1 MILCERDLGGWKP
14 MAGEKQTRQA
24 DRAYVRSSLREKE
37 GDQPL
42 GTGTVEED
50 RETERDKLRE
60 RYREKK
66 RNKR

>member
-1 MILCERDLGGWKP
+1 MILCERDLGEWEP
-14 MAGEKQTRQA
+14 MAGEKQTHHA

-42 GTGTVEED
+42 GTGMVEEN